1 MLIEFDQE
9 YLRELYEEGRASDK
23 KHRFQPQVVRGYQ
36 KAVKALLRAHCL
48 EDLYCFK
55 SLNYEALS
63 GNKKGRFS
71 VRATQKYRVEFTVRQ
86 MGGEEVATLCILLEL
101 SNHYE

>member
-9 YLRELYEEGRASDK
+9 YLRELYEEGKASDK

-36 KAVKALLRAHCL
+36 KAVKMLEKARRL

-71 VRATQKYRVEFTVRQ
+71 VRATEKYRVEFTVRRV
-86 MGGEEVATLCILLEL
+86 GSEEVATLCILLEL
-101 SNHYE
+101 SNHYD